1 VADLGE
7 KLDKAIE
14 ENACL
19 QSELEEARSRTEEL
33 IQRLKEEISGTPPPA
48 PSVSCVRVRVHRV
61 CIVWRVCVCVSCVP
75 SSCAPL
81 VYRG

>member
-1 VADLGE
+1 MADLGE

-33 IQRLKEEISGTPPPA
+33 IQRLKEEISGSPPPCA
-48 PSVSCVRVRVHRV
+48 PSVSCARLCRMSIGVPLCVRVR
-61 CIVWRVCVCVSCVP
+61 CRVCV
-75 SSCAPL
+75 
-81 VYRG
+81 